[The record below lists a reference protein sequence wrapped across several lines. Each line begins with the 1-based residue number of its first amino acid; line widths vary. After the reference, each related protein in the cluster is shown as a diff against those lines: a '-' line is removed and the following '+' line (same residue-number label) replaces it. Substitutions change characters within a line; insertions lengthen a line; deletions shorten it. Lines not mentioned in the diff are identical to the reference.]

1 MGDEAMGC
9 TPLRPGAFTGG
20 IGRGPLGKEPPAA
33 SDRFVGTFLRLT
45 VPAGVRVPCVALYC
59 AFEACVAVPRN
70 TNPLSMNAV
79 MIVTIA
85 RSESRPPTFER
96 VEKRIHWPHFQIK
109 NTPDFA
115 EEMLLTP
122 FSSRG
127 VETDQRRWCNYGG
140 QRELEARWKQL

>member
-1 MGDEAMGC
+1 MG
-9 TPLRPGAFTGG
+9 GG
-20 IGRGPLGKEPPAA
+20 PVGKDPPAA

-45 VPAGVRVPCVALYC
+45 VPAGVRVPGVALYC

-96 VEKRIHWPHFQIK
+96 VEKSIHLPHFPIK
-109 NTPDFA
+109 NITDFA
-115 EEMLLTP
+115 AEMLLST
-122 FSSRG
+122 FSSRC
-127 VETDQRRWCNYGG
+127 VETD
-140 QRELEARWKQL
+140 

>member
-1 MGDEAMGC
+1 MEWGEGVRGC
-9 TPLRPGAFTGG
+9 TPLRPGAFPGG
-20 IGRGPLGKEPPAA
+20 MEGGPGGKEPPAA
-33 SDRFVGTFLRLT
+33 RDRFVGTFLRLT
-45 VPAGVRVPCVALYC
+45 VPAGVRVPGVALYC

-115 EEMLLTP
+115 EESFNP
-122 FSSRG
+122 SS
-127 VETDQRRWCNYGG
+127 G
-140 QRELEARWKQL
+140 QRPIQ